1 MKLIY
6 IYHSCFALVGESF
19 AVIIDYYKDS
29 AQRPLVGVVHDELL
43 KRPGKLYVLSSHS
56 HTDHFNPEVLEWK
69 KVHTDIQYVFSK
81 DILEN
86 GEARLNDACYLSQ
99 GEIWADGVLE
109 VEAFGSTDLGI
120 SFFLRLDGKL
130 IFHAG
135 DLNNW
140 HWKEESTEEEVR
152 EAETLIWRNWRYLLG
167 EQTGWI
173 L

>member
-69 KVHTDIQYVFSK
+69 KVHTDIQYVFS
-81 DILEN
+81 
-86 GEARLNDACYLSQ
+86 R
-99 GEIWADGVLE
+99 
-109 VEAFGSTDLGI
+109 I
-120 SFFLRLDGKL
+120 SFEK
-130 IFHAG
+130 
-135 DLNNW
+135 
-140 HWKEESTEEEVR
+140 T
-152 EAETLIWRNWRYLLG
+152 Y
-167 EQTGWI
+167 
-173 L
+173 